1 MNAPT
6 RRVNLPL
13 SAAALAAKC
22 RALDRVHVAPPMAQ
36 KKGGLRKLSSPSRKR
51 QNEDVTRVPLPRLA
65 GYVEFRQGGTEPV
78 QFRGIEVSTEG
89 GLGAP
94 VVTVASVGTGPK
106 RGGASMAAGGSLIY
120 VIMIGDCVF

>member
-1 MNAPT
+1 M

-22 RALDRVHVAPPMAQ
+22 RALDPVHVAPPMVQ
-36 KKGGLRKLSSPSRKR
+36 KKGGLRMLSSPSRKR
-51 QNEDVTRVPLPRLA
+51 QNEDVTRVPLPLLA
-65 GYVEFRQGGTEPV
+65 GYVECRQGGTEPV
-78 QFRGIEVSTEG
+78 PTWVTEVSTAV

-94 VVTVASVGTGPK
+94 EVTVARVGTGRK
-106 RGGASMAAGGSLIY
+106 RGGAFMAADGSLIY